1 MSLTW
6 KDGLATALV
15 GAAGVLYLLWVGG
28 TTVAG
33 LSGPRALAVAIFAL
47 GIGGCTTARSN
58 MEAVY
63 GVGGRPRPPVLYV
76 VLTSVLGGLTLVAGV
91 VAISGGSTATLAPLT
106 GTMVALWAL
115 ATIRHGASHS
125 TPEVVATRR

>member
-6 KDGLATALV
+6 RDGLATALV
-15 GAAGVLYLLWVGG
+15 GAAGVFYLLWVGG

-33 LSGPRALAVAIFAL
+33 LSGPRTLAVAIFAL

-63 GVGGRPRPPVLYV
+63 GVGGRARPAVL
-76 VLTSVLGGLTLVAGV
+76 LTSVLGGLTLVAGF
-91 VAISGGSTATLAPLT
+91 VAISGGSTAALATLTA
-106 GTMVALWAL
+106 TMVALWAL

-125 TPEVVATRR
+125 TP